1 MYPYFLCNVCNYSTE
16 NKYNFIKH
24 CKSKSHLQRE
34 ISTFTC
40 GQCNKKFNDDKTY
53 KIHKYNVHNQTK
65 ITLNKNIK
73 IIKENVQHIK
83 IDNDRINKKQ
93 DKIDQK
99 QDKIDQKQDKI
110 DQKQDKIDQKQDKI
124 DQKQD
129 KIDQKQEIIL
139 LQQEENK
146 NELKHDIKVVKHV
159 VNKAISK
166 ASSLIKY
173 LMEHHKDVPP
183 LKKITSRECINRLR
197 IDLKCPK
204 TINNKHKLERELIY
218 QYKYKIFVQK
228 ISESILHLVYYLDKN
243 KQPIWNIDTA
253 RKNFVVKTSE
263 TKWNSDVS
271 GKRFINYIINPLL
284 HSISE
289 LITKY
294 REYMEEN
301 KNLYDNNNYYI
312 KYMVDVTGF
321 ECDLNLEK
329 FTQPI
334 LKYLTPYLKY
344 IEDELEKIENFEKL
358 KNDFFKIVEQVAEED
373 ELKDLDLDNDN
384 YKDDDDSLFI
394 IKGLINNDECESESE
409 SESEKFNNNKLYSG
423 KSFKDFKKKLDE
435 QIVNA
440 DVDKNDNELT
450 LFMKLET
457 NNNDDNL
464 NNNNVSVSDN
474 NIIEKPKN
482 NII

>member
-1 MYPYFLCNVCNYSTE
+1 MYPYFLCNVCNYST
-16 NKYNFIKH
+16 KIKQSYIRH

-40 GQCNKKFNDDKTY
+40 GQCNKKFIDDKTY

-83 IDNDRINKKQ
+83 IDNDRIN
-93 DKIDQK
+93 
-99 QDKIDQKQDKI
+99 
-110 DQKQDKIDQKQDKI
+110 
-124 DQKQD
+124 QKQD

-344 IEDELEKIENFEKL
+344 IEDELEKIENFENFEKL

-384 YKDDDDSLFI
+384 YKDDDSLFM
-394 IKGLINNDECESESE
+394 IKRLINNDECESESESE

-440 DVDKNDNELT
+440 DLDKNDNELT

-464 NNNNVSVSDN
+464 NDNNVSVSVSDN
-474 NIIEKPKN
+474 NNNNIEKPKK
-482 NII
+482 IIKNKIKSTK